1 MTRRSPSPELT
12 ALAARLVVEEGLEYG
27 PAKRR
32 AARELGRNG
41 RRDALPDNDELE
53 DEVRAYLALYCA
65 DTQPAELRAL
75 RGVALAWM
83 RRLPGFR
90 PHLTGAAWR
99 GTATRL
105 SRVQIELYCDD
116 PKSAEIELLNL
127 GVVYDVASGSGPRGD
142 PVDVLVI
149 DAPCPELGGPVALCL
164 KVLDADD
171 LRGGLK
177 PDSRGRTDRGDERA
191 LQRLLD
197 SEDSHE

>member
-1 MTRRSPSPELT
+1 MARRSASPELT

-41 RRDALPDNDELE
+41 RRDELPDNDELE
-53 DEVRAYLALYCA
+53 DEVRAYLALFCA

-83 RRLPGFR
+83 RRLPAFR

-105 SRVQIELYCDD
+105 SSVQIELYCDD

-127 GVVYDVASGSGPRGD
+127 GIGYDVASGSGPRGE
-142 PVDVLVI
+142 PVDILVI
-149 DAPCPELGGPVALCL
+149 DAPCPELGEPVTLCL

-177 PDSRGRTDRGDERA
+177 PDARGRTDRGDDRA

-197 SEDSHE
+197 SKDSHE